1 MTNKWVLDCSAMASV
16 MLMETDGRETDDLL
30 EQALADKIHISVP
43 SLFWYEISNV
53 LITAVRKKRLEINQ
67 ARGALARLY
76 ELPIGTD
83 TTEGVV
89 VYRRIFDLA
98 LMHDLSFYDAAYLE
112 LADRIGASL
121 KTFDKAILR
130 LKSHYPWIH

>member
-1 MTNKWVLDCSAMASV
+1 MVNKWVLDCSAMASV
-16 MLMETDGRETDDLL
+16 VLMETESRETDDLL
-30 EQALADKIHISVP
+30 EQALADRIHISVP
-43 SLFWYEISNV
+43 SLFWFEISNV
-53 LITAVRKKRLEINQ
+53 LITAVRKKKLAIHQ
-67 ARGALARLY
+67 AHGALARLY

-130 LKSHYPWIH
+130 LSSRYPWIH

>member
-16 MLMETDGRETDDLL
+16 MLMETEGRETDDLL
-30 EQALADKIHISVP
+30 EQALADRIHISVP

-67 ARGALARLY
+67 ARGALARLC

-83 TTEGVV
+83 ATDGVV
-89 VYRRIFDLA
+89 VNRRIFDLA

-130 LKSHYPWIH
+130 LSSHYPWIH

>member
-30 EQALADKIHISVP
+30 EQALAERIHISVP

-53 LITAVRKKRLEINQ
+53 LTTAVRKKRLEINQ
-67 ARGALARLY
+67 ARGALARLC

-83 TTEGVV
+83 TTDGVV

-130 LKSHYPWIH
+130 LGRHYPWIH

>member
-1 MTNKWVLDCSAMASV
+1 MTNKWVLDCSAVASV
-16 MLMETDGRETDDLL
+16 MLMETEGRETDDLL
-30 EQALADKIHISVP
+30 EQALVDRIHISVP

-67 ARGALARLY
+67 ARGALARLC

-83 TTEGVV
+83 PTDGVV
-89 VYRRIFDLA
+89 VYRRILDLA
-98 LMHDLSFYDAAYLE
+98 LLHDLSFYDAAYVE

-121 KTFDKAILR
+121 KTFDKAMLR
-130 LKSHYPWIH
+130 LRCHYPWIH